1 MEIPIVIRATTSV
14 VLRPIL
20 SPKWPNSMEPNGRA
34 RNETANVRN
43 AYIVPSA
50 GLAFDAAGKKIVPK

>member
-1 MEIPIVIRATTSV
+1 MPIVMRATTSV

-34 RNETANVRN
+34 RKETANVRN
-43 AYIVPSA
+43 ASMVPMA
-50 GLAFDAAGKKIVPK
+50 GLALVAAGKKIAPK